1 MKNNNLDLI
10 VEDGVVNAT
19 SLKYHMERI
28 LDLQIKK
35 NHDYGNSIERGVN
48 KRGWQYIA
56 IQLENKLNRFDQ
68 LIENNSALVNES
80 LTDTLDDIIG
90 YALHATTI
98 AHGPNFIPQSKTPQT
113 PTAGT
118 VLEYVDKEVRKRFE
132 GILVHVNQI
141 PNIITEI
148 LDDLYINHNISHMQ
162 LIDDGYIV
170 SDSLILIADKVIEN
184 NPNIPQTKEMVNR
197 DGHQYKVAVN
207 EEEEFT
213 PLAPSLKP
221 IPESIKHYVERK
233 MLKRISKL
241 IDLDTIDM
249 TDIKELIEAVY
260 NRLRENFDIRKGD
273 YIISV
278 YDESETIEQYFADDN
293 KILSPQHMMRRTF
306 KEVADHVMDVIIS
319 NSQWN
324 DPEVAY
330 TKRKKQ
336 AQIYNK
342 SFSQFAGFMIKEF
355 GEGNVSEQDMNGLVS
370 LFATIKENAGKNIKV
385 YIEDPLEG
393 PETAETTN
401 EVDEVK
407 YVEMIKE
414 RTGVDVSK
422 TKNMA
427 ITKDIRFLCDK
438 YIIADGVII
447 DYAGEKYI
455 TAFNTLYLLE
465 EKVNPIFPS
474 FVPSEWEV
482 EAPIDNTLTA
492 KAILDKY
499 FDLKEENQA

>member
-1 MKNNNLDLI
+1 MKNNNLGLI

-113 PTAGT
+113 PTVGT
-118 VLEYVDKEVRKRFE
+118 VWEYVDKEVRKRFE

-148 LDDLYINHNISHMQ
+148 LDELYIDRNISQ
-162 LIDDGYIV
+162 SEIIDDGR
-170 SDSLILIADKVIEN
+170 
-184 NPNIPQTKEMVNR
+184 MVNDR
-197 DGHQYKVAVN
+197 LKTIIDNVIFNHPEIPISNGEDT
-207 EEEEFT
+207 EEAFEIKIG
-213 PLAPSLKP
+213 PA
-221 IPESIKHYVERK
+221 PESIKRYVERK

-241 IDLDTIDM
+241 VDLDTIDM
-249 TDIKELIEAVY
+249 TSINEMIDDVKYRLKECYDIH
-260 NRLRENFDIRKGD
+260 NGD
-273 YIISV
+273 YITSI
-278 YDESETIEQYFADDN
+278 YDDSDFDFEMENQVNEQ
-293 KILSPQHMMRRTF
+293 RTF
-306 KEVADHVMDVIIS
+306 RQIADHVMNIVFTDS
-319 NSQWN
+319 RWN
-324 DPEVAY
+324 ELEVAY
-330 TKRKKQ
+330 DRRKRL
-336 AQIYNK
+336 AQIYNQQ
-342 SFSQFAGFMIKEF
+342 FSQFAGFMIKEF
-355 GEGNVSEQDMNGLVS
+355 NKGNVSEQDMSGIVN
-370 LFATIKENAGKNIKV
+370 LFCTIKENAGKNIKV